1 MSGRRR
7 RGDERGQTISLFVI
21 IMAVPLI
28 AIAGLAYDGSRYLA
42 AQREANDV
50 ALQAARAGAQAVS
63 DAAFYGGDSVVV
75 DGALATAAANRYLA
89 ARGYSGSV
97 SVSATQVVVS
107 VTVSHTPAVLDILPG
122 IGTRSFTGT
131 ASATPLRGVDGP

>member
-1 MSGRRR
+1 MAVSRR
-7 RGDERGQTISLFVI
+7 DERGQTISLFLL

-63 DAAFYGGDSVVV
+63 DAAFYGGDAVVV
-75 DGALATAAANRYLA
+75 DGPLATAAAQRYLS

-97 SVSATQVVVS
+97 SVNPEAVTVT

-122 IGTRSFTGT
+122 IGTRSFTGR